1 MTMARCGKTSVK
13 KGRPNENSR
22 EWAEK
27 YIQDIHYG
35 RIVACKWVRKAID
48 RHIKDLKLSLITI

>member
-1 MTMARCGKTSVK
+1 MIMARCAKTKGKTGK
-13 KGRPNENSR
+13 PQENSR

-35 RIVACKWVRKAID
+35 RIIACKWVRKAID
-48 RHIKDLKLSLITI
+48 RHIKDLKGLKG